1 MRGSDYAE
9 LRAFAAIVEEGSFAR
24 AARRLGMSASALSQT
39 IRKLEDRVGL
49 RLLDRTTR
57 SVAPSAAGERLLADL
72 LPALQQLDLAVAAL
86 TDSGDRPSG
95 RLRITTSR
103 LAVTQHLAPTLAAF
117 LDANPLIEMEVVV
130 DDRLTDI
137 VASGCDAGI
146 RLGEAL
152 EKDMVA
158 VPIGG
163 PVRQVAVA
171 SPDYL
176 ARWGTPIHPRDLL
189 QHRCLN
195 FRWPTSG
202 ELYRWEF
209 EADGKPLQIG
219 VTGPLLSNDVAL
231 LLAAACDGLGIAYPL
246 DLDASGLIEAG
257 RLVPILQDWSPPF
270 PGFYLYFT
278 DRRNVSPPLRA
289 FIDHLRGVA

>member
-9 LRAFAAIVEEGSFAR
+9 LRAFAAIVEHGSFAQ
-24 AARRLGMSASALSQT
+24 AARQLGMSASALSQT
-39 IRKLEDRVGL
+39 IRRLEDRLGA

-57 SVAPSAAGERLLADL
+57 SVAPSAAGERLLAGL
-72 LPALQQLDLAVAAL
+72 LPALDQLDQAVAGV
-86 TDSGDRPSG
+86 TDTGDQPTG
-95 RLRITTSR
+95 RLRITASR
-103 LAVTQHLAPTLAAF
+103 VAAMHYLAPTVAGF
-117 LDANPLIEMEVVV
+117 LRAHPLIALEVIV
-130 DDRLTDI
+130 DDRLSDI

-158 VPIGG
+158 VPVGG
-163 PVRQVAVA
+163 PLRQVAVA

-176 ARWGTPIHPRDLL
+176 ARAGTPTHPRDLL
-189 QHRCLN
+189 GHACVN

-202 ELYRWEF
+202 SIYRWEF
-209 EADGKPLQIG
+209 EKNGRKLEIG
-219 VTGPLLSNDVAL
+219 VTGPLLANDVPFL
-231 LLAAACDGLGIAYPL
+231 LQAVCDGVGIGYPFDREAAAM
-246 DLDASGLIEAG
+246 IEAG

-270 PGFYLYFT
+270 PGFSLYFT

-289 FIDHLRGVA
+289 FIDHLRSVA